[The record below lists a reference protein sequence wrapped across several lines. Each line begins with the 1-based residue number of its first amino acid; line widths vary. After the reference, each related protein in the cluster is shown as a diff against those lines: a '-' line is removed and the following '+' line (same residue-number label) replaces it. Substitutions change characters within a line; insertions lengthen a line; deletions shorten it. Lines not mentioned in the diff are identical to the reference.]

1 MGLEGRLAHYQILG
15 KLGAG
20 GMGEVYRAEDTRLGR
35 QVALKVLPSDLAAE
49 ADRVARF
56 RREAQLLAALQHPRI
71 AAIHGV
77 EEIERQRVLV
87 LELVEGED
95 LSERLRRGALDVE
108 QALEVGRQL
117 AEALEAAHEKGIV
130 HRDLKPANIKLA
142 TDGGIKVLDFGLA
155 KAVGEETVE
164 GLPIGL
170 SMSPTVTRA
179 TQAGLI
185 MGTAPYMS
193 PEQARGRAVDRRT
206 DIWAFGCVLYE
217 ALTGRR
223 AFDGDST
230 TDILAAVVKEEPDWQ
245 ALPPSLP
252 PAVPLLLRRCLVK
265 DPRRRLQAIGEA
277 RVILET
283 GEDPGLTAAL
293 SFVLPGSGPVTPAPQ
308 RSLSQRV
315 GLAPWLVLSLFIVMM
330 SVALIVLVAREGD
343 RPGRPRAP
351 VSISGTRQLE
361 VVVADQPLLPGPGAA
376 VVLSR
381 DASRIAWVAGGDGP
395 TRLFVRNLA
404 SDLARELPGTEG
416 AREPFFSPDG
426 EWIGFFGA
434 ASLKKVNVTAG
445 AALTLAPAKQA
456 RGGTWTGDGR
466 IVYAP
471 DLVGGLQAVDAA
483 GGEPRPLTELAEGE
497 LSHRWPDAGADEWLV
512 FVSRPE
518 LGDDREAV
526 IRALPL
532 SGGEGHVLHRGGSYP
547 RLLGRHLLFVQEGT
561 LFSARVDE
569 QLERL
574 EDPRPILEGIGT
586 SSDGKGDAQLDSA
599 DGALVFR
606 RPDDEIGRVRLVF
619 GFDPSI
625 PLR

>member
-35 QVALKVLPSDLAAE
+35 QVALKVLPSDLAGE

-77 EEIERQRVLV
+77 EEIDHQRVLV

-95 LSERLRRGALDVE
+95 LSERLRRGALDVD

-142 TDGGIKVLDFGLA
+142 AGGGIKVLDFGLA

-164 GLPIGL
+164 GLPTGL

-179 TQAGLI
+179 TQAGVI

-217 ALTGRR
+217 ALAGKR

-245 ALPPSLP
+245 ALPGNLP

-293 SFVLPGSGPVTPAPQ
+293 SFVLPGSGPVAPVPQ

-315 GLAPWLVLSLFIVMM
+315 GLAPWMVLSLFIVMM
-330 SVALIVLVAREGD
+330 SVALIVSVAREGE
-343 RPGRPRAP
+343 RAGRPRAAASAP
-351 VSISGTRQLE
+351 ATRQLE
-361 VVVADQPLLPGPGAA
+361 VVVADQPLYPGPGAA

-381 DASRIAWVAGGDGP
+381 DARRIAWVAGGDGP
-395 TRLFVRNLA
+395 THLFVRDLA
-404 SDLARELPGTEG
+404 SGLARELSGTEG

-426 EWIGFFGA
+426 EWIGFFDA

-445 AALTLAPAKQA
+445 AALTLAAVKQA
-456 RGGTWTGDGR
+456 GGGAWTGDGR

-483 GGEPRPLTELAEGE
+483 GGDPRPLTELAEGE
-497 LSHRWPDAGADEWLV
+497 VSHRWPDAGPDEWLV

-518 LGDDREAV
+518 SGNDREAV
-526 IRALPL
+526 IRAVSL
-532 SGGEGHVLHRGGSYP
+532 SSGEGHVLHRGGSYP
-547 RLLGRHLLFVQEGT
+547 RLLGEHLLFVQEGT
-561 LFSARVDE
+561 LFSARVDDDL
-569 QLERL
+569 QRL

-586 SSDGKGDAQLDSA
+586 SSGAGDAQLDSA

-606 RPDDEIGRVRLVF
+606 RPHDEIGRVRLVL
-619 GFDPSI
+619 GFDPSV